1 MVIEM
6 SLYFSLCS
14 ILKAM
19 VTAKNILY
27 TKARHIFDEWQTD
40 NAPRGTDVLYL

>member
-19 VTAKNILY
+19 ATVKIYLY
-27 TKARHIFDEWQTD
+27 MKARHIFNERKTD
-40 NAPRGTDVLYL
+40 NAPRGTDILYL